1 VEPQLGI
8 AKQIE
13 RHEYHLLIVRR
24 QVHMEEPFAVI
35 QPWHGV
41 AGAVELRKFHLVGSG
56 VGVVAGIPCI
66 IIPSAPSGMRR
77 RTRAARCTLCHLNP
91 VDGVLQF
98 LLMAILVGHRSLQRL
113 DACREWLQRL

>member
-8 AKQIE
+8 AKQIK

-66 IIPSAPSGMRR
+66 IIPVDEGRPVYFVPSQPGGRCPTVLTYGDLGRSPQLPAP
-77 RTRAARCTLCHLNP
+77 
-91 VDGVLQF
+91 
-98 LLMAILVGHRSLQRL
+98 
-113 DACREWLQRL
+113 